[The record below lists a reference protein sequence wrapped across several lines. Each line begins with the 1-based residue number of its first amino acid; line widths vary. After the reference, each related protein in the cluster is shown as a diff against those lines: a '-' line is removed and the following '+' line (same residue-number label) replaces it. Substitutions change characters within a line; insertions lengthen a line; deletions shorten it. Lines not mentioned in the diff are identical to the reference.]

1 MNKKKLFALI
11 FAAVITA
18 SAMLSCKNF
27 SENHIT
33 DAFLKNNGS
42 EYVCIVTFR

>member
-18 SAMLSCKNF
+18 SAMLSCRNF
-27 SENHIT
+27 SENHV
-33 DAFLKNNGS
+33 DAFLKNNSS
-42 EYVCIVTFR
+42 EYACIITFR

>member
-27 SENHIT
+27 SET